1 MLQVTAM
8 GQTRQS
14 PTMFARQPLL
24 RLLAINLASGIAV
37 AMIAVGGLILLNP
50 ELRRLIIEDH
60 SPATAIV
67 MLLFGFIV
75 TLASCVMGAA
85 IMRIG
90 SDR

>member
-1 MLQVTAM
+1 M
-8 GQTRQS
+8 GQTRHLL
-14 PTMFARQPLL
+14 TTFARQPLL

-50 ELRRLIIEDH
+50 ELRRLILEDH
-60 SPATAIV
+60 SPATAVV

-90 SDR
+90 ADR